1 MQGFDPIGVAA
12 RDLQECLWLQLR
24 HIGLEGTP
32 AERIVTEHLRML
44 QNHQIP
50 ELAKKLGLSV
60 DDLKPH
66 IETIRHLDPKPGSR
80 FNRRESQY
88 VIPDVYVVK
97 VDDQYVAAL
106 NEDGLPQLR
115 ISPVYRRLLEKSTEN
130 PEETRA
136 YVKDKFR
143 SALWLIKSVEQRQRT
158 IHKVATSIINFQ
170 RDFLDHGI
178 EFLRPLV
185 LRDVANDISMHEST
199 VSRVV
204 TNKYMHTPQGVF
216 EMKYFFHSGISSSYG
231 DHVSS
236 VTIKQRIRKII
247 EGEDPRKPMS
257 DSKIVSILQKEGLVL
272 ARRTIAKYREELKIP
287 TSNQRK
293 VFY

>member
-1 MQGFDPIGVAA
+1 MAA

-231 DHVSS
+231 DNVSS

-247 EGEDPRKPMS
+247 EGEDTRKPMS

-272 ARRTIAKYREELKIP
+272 ARRTIAKYREELHIP
-287 TSNQRK
+287 SSSIRK
-293 VFY
+293 VERGPAGPPA